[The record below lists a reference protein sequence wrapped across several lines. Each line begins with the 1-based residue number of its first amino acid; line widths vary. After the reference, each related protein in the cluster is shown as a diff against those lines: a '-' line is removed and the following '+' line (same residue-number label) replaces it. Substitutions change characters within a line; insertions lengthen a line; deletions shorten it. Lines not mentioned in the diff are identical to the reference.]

1 MGLEVEGRT
10 GRPEVLSLQRG
21 KEHEL
26 WSHLDGICEHGE
38 RGGQHQSQLS
48 TKSIDVS
55 GFPGNVCCSK
65 KKKSYRAV
73 PFKLVQYNFSIV
85 FYRDE

>member
-1 MGLEVEGRT
+1 MSTENGEANTRASFPS
-10 GRPEVLSLQRG
+10 RVLMSVVFQ
-21 KEHEL
+21 EM
-26 WSHLDGICEHGE
+26 SA
-38 RGGQHQSQLS
+38 
-48 TKSIDVS
+48 VA
-55 GFPGNVCCSK
+55 K